1 MRPIVVA
8 LSASIALASV
18 LPVRHADAAPGT
30 SSGQESEDDRKAAA
44 KLFGEGQKAYNAGD
58 YQHAAESFEQA
69 YKRAPRLAPL
79 WNAAR
84 AWHKAR
90 EYARA
95 ANLYAKYLKL
105 APSNAPDRNSATA
118 AMRDLEPRLARLEI
132 HAASFEL
139 VTVDG
144 APIEELDDQGTAIV
158 YVTPGAHAVEGTAHG
173 NKAREKP
180 DVQAGSSSSVVL
192 QLPETPV
199 VVAPVPQPQ
208 PQPQPRPED
217 VHSGWSPVVVAVG
230 AGLTAVGLGLTIWSG
245 LDTLAQRQTFESS
258 QTQLNLDDGR
268 AKQLRTNVFIGVTAG
283 VAALTT
289 VAAIFF
295 VDWKGHKSSAE
306 PSAQVGFGLGG
317 MSVRGT
323 F

>member
-8 LSASIALASV
+8 LSACIALAAV
-18 LPVRHADAAPGT
+18 LPGRHAVAAPGAPA
-30 SSGQESEDDRKAAA
+30 GQESEDDRKAAA

-58 YQHAAESFEQA
+58 YRHAAESFEEA

-105 APSNAPDRNSATA
+105 APSNAPDRNSATG

-132 HAASFEL
+132 HAASFES

-144 APIEELDDQGTAIV
+144 APIEELDDQGTAVV

-173 NKAREKP
+173 KKAREKP

-192 QLPETPV
+192 QIPETPV
-199 VVAPVPQPQ
+199 VVAPVPQP
-208 PQPQPRPED
+208 PPEEK
-217 VHSGWSPVVVAVG
+217 HSGWSPVVVAVG
-230 AGLTAVGLGLTIWSG
+230 GGLTAVGLGLTIWSG

-268 AKQLRTNVFIGVTAG
+268 SKQLRTNVFIGVTAG

-289 VAAIFF
+289 VAAIFL
-295 VDWKGHKSSAE
+295 VDWKGHKSSTE
-306 PSAQVGFGLGG
+306 PSTQVGFGLGG

>member
-1 MRPIVVA
+1 MRPIVIA
-8 LSASIALASV
+8 LSASLALASV
-18 LPVRHADAAPGT
+18 LAARHADAAPGA

-44 KLFGEGQKAYNAGD
+44 TLFGEGQKAYNAGD
-58 YQHAAESFEQA
+58 YRHAAESFEEA

-105 APSNAPDRNSATA
+105 APSSAPDRNSATA

-132 HAASFEL
+132 HAASFES

-144 APIEELDDQGTAIV
+144 APLEGLDDQGTAVV

-173 NKAREKP
+173 LKARERP

-192 QLPETPV
+192 QLPEPPV
-199 VVAPVPQPQ
+199 VVAPVPL
-208 PQPQPRPED
+208 PQPRPEEE
-217 VHSGWSPVVVAVG
+217 HSGWSLVVVAVG
-230 AGLTAVGLGLTIWSG
+230 GGLTAIGLGLTIWSG

-258 QTQLNLDDGR
+258 QTQQNLDDGR
-268 AKQLRTNVFIGVTAG
+268 SKQLRTNVFIGVTAG
-283 VAALTT
+283 LAALTT

-295 VDWKGHKSSAE
+295 VDWKGHKSSTE

>member
-18 LPVRHADAAPGT
+18 LMGRHANADPVASAT
-30 SSGQESEDDRKAAA
+30 SGGQESEDDRKAAA
-44 KLFGEGQKAYNAGD
+44 ALFGEGQKAYNAGD
-58 YQHAAESFEQA
+58 FRHAAESFEKA
-69 YKRAPRLAPL
+69 YARAPRLAPL

-132 HAASFEL
+132 HAASFES

-144 APIEELDDQGTAIV
+144 APVEDVDDHGTAVV

-173 NKAREKP
+173 QKAHEKP
-180 DVQAGSSSSVVL
+180 DVPAGSSSSVVL
-192 QLPETPV
+192 QLPDAPV
-199 VVAPVPQPQ
+199 AVVAPVPQPK
-208 PQPQPRPED
+208 PEPT
-217 VHSGWSPVVVAVG
+217 HSGWSPVVVAVG
-230 AGLTAVGLGLTIWSG
+230 GGLTAVGLGLTIWSG

-258 QTQLNLDDGR
+258 QTQQNLDDGR
-268 AKQLRTNVFIGVTAG
+268 SKQLRTNVFFGVTLG

-295 VDWKGHKSSAE
+295 VDWKGHKSSTE
-306 PSAQVGFGLGG
+306 PSAQVGVGFGLGA

>member
-18 LPVRHADAAPGT
+18 LPARHADAAPGA
-30 SSGQESEDDRKAAA
+30 SSGQESEDDIKAAA
-44 KLFGEGQKAYNAGD
+44 KLFGEGQRAYNAGD
-58 YQHAAESFEQA
+58 YRHAAESFEEA

-105 APSNAPDRNSATA
+105 APSGAPDRNSATA

-132 HAASFEL
+132 HAASFDG

-144 APIEELDDQGTAIV
+144 APTEALDEQGTAIV

-173 NKAREKP
+173 KKARETP
-180 DVQAGSSSSVVL
+180 DVPAGSSTSVVL
-192 QLPETPV
+192 QVPETPV

-208 PQPQPRPED
+208 PPPVAGR
-217 VHSGWSPVVVAVG
+217 SGWSPVVVGVG
-230 AGLTAVGLGLTIWSG
+230 GGLTAVGLGLMIWSG
-245 LDTLAQRQTFESS
+245 LDTLAQRQTFESA
-258 QTQLNLDDGR
+258 QTQQNLDDGR
-268 AKQLRTNVFIGVTAG
+268 SKQLRTNVFLGVTAG
-283 VAALTT
+283 LAALTT

-295 VDWKGHKSSAE
+295 VDWKGHKNGTE
-306 PSAQVGFGLGG
+306 PSAQVVGVGFGLGS
-317 MSVRGT
+317 MSIRGT